1 MGHIEPEIMGLLEP
15 WFNVP
20 HVHKNNAFEW
30 GIFFPEYPDFSNYF
44 FSDQSHFIN
53 DILFFNKIF

>member
-1 MGHIEPEIMGLLEP
+1 MGHIEPEIMGLLKT

-30 GIFFPEYPDFSNYF
+30 GIFFSEYPDFSNYF
-44 FSDQSHFIN
+44 FLISPILLMT
-53 DILFFNKIF
+53 LFFNKIF